1 MNTHNEIIK
10 SLQNTQGN
18 DTKTFKKEVTLLQAE
33 KSLIALRKLEGNYK
47 CIVQQ

>member
-18 DTKTFKKEVTLLQAE
+18 DTKTFKKEVTHY
-33 KSLIALRKLEGNYK
+33 YK
-47 CIVQQ
+47 QKNL